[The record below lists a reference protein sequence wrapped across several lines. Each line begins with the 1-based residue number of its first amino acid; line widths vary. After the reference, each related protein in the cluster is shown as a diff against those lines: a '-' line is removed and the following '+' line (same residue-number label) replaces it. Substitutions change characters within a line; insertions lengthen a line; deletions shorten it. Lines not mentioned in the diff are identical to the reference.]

1 LKKPKKILFITHVAS
16 LGGAPILLLRLM
28 RLLKENGYGYN
39 TLVMENGPLVKEFGE
54 VSDKCEVYRR
64 HSKKSVSEKIKARVL
79 GKENSLQ
86 DLLHGVDLIF
96 SNTIVN
102 GRILNEIKKV
112 SSAPVISYIHELELV
127 TALTTTK
134 ETLHYAIT
142 NTSFFFVPCKVV
154 EVFLIDS
161 LKINK
166 EKLAML
172 NYYLPDEN
180 LSIPIKEKIN
190 SPFIVG
196 CLATVEWRKGADL
209 FLQVVANFFSI
220 HKNSDVKFF
229 WMGNYS
235 EAERLRFSYDAE
247 KLGIKE
253 NIELLPPSENV
264 ETFWNSINVLL
275 LPSREDPYPV
285 VVLEAA
291 MHKIPTVCF
300 KNSGGA
306 SEFIGDDAGTTVD
319 YLDIEKVI
327 RAILSYY
334 RDPSLLKTHGIKAFN
349 KVKQL
354 HGDKSLIK
362 QQFNNGVAKI
372 GL

>member
-1 LKKPKKILFITHVAS
+1 MKKPQKILVITHAAS

-28 RLLKENGYGYN
+28 RLLKENGYTYN
-39 TLVMENGPLVKEFGE
+39 TLVMENGPLVKEFEE
-54 VSDKCEVYRR
+54 VSDKCEVYKRP
-64 HSKKSVSEKIKARVL
+64 SKKSVSEKIRAKVL
-79 GKENSLQ
+79 GKENNLQ
-86 DLLHGVDLIF
+86 DILQGVNLIF

-102 GRILNEIKKV
+102 GRILNEIKKI

-134 ETLHYAIT
+134 ETLHYAIM

-154 EVFLIDS
+154 EHFLIDS
-161 LKINK
+161 LKIDK
-166 EKLAML
+166 EKLAKL

-180 LSIPIKEKIN
+180 LPIPVKENIDSSFN
-190 SPFIVG
+190 VG
-196 CLATVEWRKGADL
+196 CLATLEWRKGADL

-220 HKNSDVKFF
+220 HKDWNVKFF

-235 EAERLRFSYDAE
+235 EAERLRFLYDAE

-253 NIELLPPSENV
+253 NIKLLPASESV
-264 ETFWNSINVLL
+264 GTFWNSINVLL

-306 SEFIGDDAGTTVD
+306 PEFIGDDAGVTVD
-319 YLDIEKVI
+319 YLDIEKI
-327 RAILSYY
+327 TGALLSYCT
-334 RDPSLLKTHGIKAFN
+334 DQVLLKTHGNKAFN

-354 HGDKSLIK
+354 HADESLIK
-362 QQFNNGVAKI
+362 QQFNDGVAKI
-372 GL
+372 GV